1 MKQYNDV
8 MGNKKSTI
16 KQLPRGWLS
25 IQRREGSLT
34 PKQLPKSDGRTQQVQ
49 QLQSKQNASNSSTEH
64 RNEPQLQRRTSVDG
78 TQFQQQKSSTKISS
92 NRAANHT
99 ACDVTTTADSAVQ
112 WVSNEHQTN
121 FLSKKF

>member
-49 QLQSKQNASNSSTEH
+49 QLRVSRTLQIAAPSNAMNPSFNGELVSN
-64 RNEPQLQRRTSVDG
+64 G
-78 TQFQQQKSSTKISS
+78 TQFQQQESSTI
-92 NRAANHT
+92 NQQQAN
-99 ACDVTTTADSAVQ
+99 S
-112 WVSNEHQTN
+112 
-121 FLSKKF
+121 